1 MVYLQ
6 SFRLP
11 SRKQEEAFLDP
22 SYAALVGKRAGGS
35 KIQMN
40 VGASYY
46 PFRVFQDRQ
55 TPTFTFEEITIF
67 YGGNGSGK
75 STLLNLIAE
84 KLSLNRDSV
93 YNRSEFFSDYVE
105 LCEYGGREIPE
116 DSRIITSDDVF
127 NFLLDVRF
135 INNGAES
142 HRERLYEEYA
152 TEKARIKSGERVQMR
167 TLADYEVLKKR
178 VEVNRKSMSQ
188 YTRERA
194 GEELRE
200 RSNGESAFRYF
211 TEAIREDRLILLD
224 EPENSMS
231 PAMQREML
239 EFLTE
244 SARFFHCQL
253 ILATHSPFFLSMK
266 GARIYDLDATPPAV
280 RPWTELENVREYYRF
295 FKEHE
300 REF

>member
-11 SRKQEEAFLDP
+11 TRKQEEAFLDP
-22 SYAALVGKRAGGS
+22 SYAALTGERSGGR
-35 KIQMN
+35 KTQLN

-46 PFRVFQDRQ
+46 PFRIFQDRR

-84 KLSLNRDSV
+84 ATSLKRDSV
-93 YNRSEFFSDYVE
+93 YNRSEFFDDYVE
-105 LCEYGGREIPE
+105 LCEYEGREIPE
-116 DSRIITSDDVF
+116 ESRILTSDDVF
-127 NFLLDVRF
+127 NFLLDVRCV
-135 INNGAES
+135 NDGVENR
-142 HRERLYEEYA
+142 RERLYEEYA
-152 TEKARIKSGERVQMR
+152 EEKKRAARGERVQMR
-167 TLADYEVLKKR
+167 TLADYEALKKR
-178 VEVNRKSMSQ
+178 ADVNRKSMSR

-211 TEAIREDRLILLD
+211 TEAIGEARLVLLD

-239 EFLTE
+239 EFLTD
-244 SARFFHCQL
+244 SVRFFRCQL

-295 FKEHE
+295 FKERE